1 MDAYVPRLSSA
12 ARQAAEHGG
21 RERGESQGIDAERR
35 AIPTKWLP
43 RAQSLFNAVM
53 YSLCA
58 TDTKTE
64 KTVLSFEQFGGFGI

>member
-1 MDAYVPRLSSA
+1 VDAYVPRLSSA

-43 RAQSLFNAVM
+43 RTQCLFDAVM
-53 YSLCA
+53 YKLCA
-58 TDTKTE
+58 SDTKTE
-64 KTVLSFEQFGGFGI
+64 KTPLSFE